1 MQRVAAAILVKDDKI
16 LLAKRPANDRLP
28 NKWELPGGKIE
39 DGETPEVCLQRE
51 LFEEFGIKVEV
62 ADFFCSSVFTY
73 EHMKIELLAYFVQWT
88 SGVMVPTVH
97 EEIRWCALKELNS
110 FDLAPADIPIV
121 EELISTG
128 NLSANCGQALNLRS
142 IKNIFDDDF

>member
-1 MQRVAAAILVKDDKI
+1 MQRVTAAILVKDDKI

-51 LFEEFGIKVEV
+51 LFEEFGIKVKV

-73 EHMKIELLAYFVQWT
+73 AHTHIKIKLPAYFVENE
-88 SGVMVPTVH
+88 SHGF
-97 EEIRWCALKELNS
+97 N
-110 FDLAPADIPIV
+110 
-121 EELISTG
+121 
-128 NLSANCGQALNLRS
+128 
-142 IKNIFDDDF
+142 

>member
-1 MQRVAAAILVKDDKI
+1 MQRVTAAILVKDDKI

-39 DGETPEVCLQRE
+39 DGETPEMCLQRE
-51 LFEEFGIKVEV
+51 LFEEFGIKVMV

-73 EHMKIELLAYFVQWT
+73 AHMKIELLAYFVKWI
-88 SGVMVPTVH
+88 SGTMAPTAH
-97 EEIRWCALKELNS
+97 EEIQWCALTELDL

-121 EELISTG
+121 EKLMSMG
-128 NLSANCGQALNLRS
+128 NP
-142 IKNIFDDDF
+142 